1 MPLAVYTITHPWV
14 QSVVR
19 EVRDEIAPEW
29 DVAFLKPGDQ
39 AGAQTL
45 LPKADALLCLK
56 CSAEWIGLLDRCKLV
71 QHNGV
76 GYDGIDRV
84 ALNDRGIPLAIT
96 PVGTAVG
103 VAEHVFMLMLS
114 LSKQLL
120 PVHKSLQ
127 NGTWEMMGWRANS
140 TWVHQRTLGIV
151 GLGRIGKRV
160 AHLAHA
166 FGTKTLYTD
175 IVPMPAELEERYALE
190 RVELDELIERSDIVT
205 VHVPL
210 TEKTNGMFGSA
221 EFERMKSDALFIN
234 ASRGE
239 TYDMDAL
246 YNALVAGQL
255 RGAGLDVFNPE
266 PPNQHPILYLDNVV
280 ATSHIASGTIE
291 RQYAIVRAQFEN
303 FQRALRGEAVEDQII
318 FGG

>member
-19 EVRDEIAPEW
+19 EVSAEIAPEW
-29 DVAFLKPGDQ
+29 DVIFLKPDDNQ
-39 AGAQTL
+39 RAAEV

-56 CSAEWIGLLDRCKLV
+56 CSAEWIGMLDNCKLV

-76 GYDGIDRV
+76 GYDGIDRD
-84 ALNDRGIPLAIT
+84 ALHARGIPLAIT

-103 VAEHVFMLMLS
+103 VAEHVFMLMLA

-151 GLGRIGKRV
+151 GLGRIGKQV

-166 FGTKTLYTD
+166 FGTKTIYTD
-175 IVPMPAELEERYALE
+175 IVPMPAELEEQYELE
-190 RVELDELIERSDIVT
+190 RVELDELIERSDIIT

-210 TEKTNGMFGSA
+210 TDLTRGMFDSA
-221 EFERMKSDALFIN
+221 EFARMKRDALFIN

-239 TYDMDAL
+239 TYNMDAL
-246 YNALVAGQL
+246 HDALVAGQL

-291 RQYAIVRAQFEN
+291 RQYAITRAQFEN
-303 FQRALRGEAVEDQII
+303 FQRVLRGERPENEIVYE
-318 FGG
+318 